1 MAELTSIAFDEIL
14 ELSNIQ
20 PMTQQNFDRIKDLYP
35 EILFEEQDKYVWILE
50 GIWISS
56 KGKFN

>member
-20 PMTQQNFDRIKDLYP
+20 PMTQENFDRIKDLYP
-35 EILFEEQDKYVWILE
+35 EILFEEQEKYAWILE